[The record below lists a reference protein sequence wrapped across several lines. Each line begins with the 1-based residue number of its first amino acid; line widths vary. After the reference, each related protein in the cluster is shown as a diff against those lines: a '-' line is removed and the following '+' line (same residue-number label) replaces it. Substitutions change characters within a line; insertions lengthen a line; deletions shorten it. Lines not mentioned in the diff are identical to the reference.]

1 MRAVLVSQVI
11 AVALLVT
18 QPPLATLDGRFADVH
33 EIPRFVLERVE
44 LPYGASG
51 DCPQDGSRGLR
62 VPRSAL
68 PARVGDA
75 GQRGLLAPRLSRLA
89 LPCR

>member
-1 MRAVLVSQVI
+1 MRAVLVLQVI
-11 AVALLVT
+11 AVALLVA

-51 DCPQDGSRGLR
+51 DCPQDGSRGA
-62 VPRSAL
+62 SCAAL
-68 PARVGDA
+68 GAPGAGSEHASTARA
-75 GQRGLLAPRLSRLA
+75 G
-89 LPCR
+89 LPHD